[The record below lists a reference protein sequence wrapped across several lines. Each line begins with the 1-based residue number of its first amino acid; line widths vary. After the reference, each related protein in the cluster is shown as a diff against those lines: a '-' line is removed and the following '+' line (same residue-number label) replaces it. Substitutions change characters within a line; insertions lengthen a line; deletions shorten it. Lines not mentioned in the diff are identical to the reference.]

1 MDAWIHLLCD
11 CFGMSITEAHSA
23 LTTLC
28 YDVTS
33 DYHMYHERKIHLAC
47 IASIHASEQ
56 IAQYIF
62 AGLPFE
68 MRNVLAS
75 SLEGKEAGDLNIFC
89 CHCLAQRA
97 TLLTRC
103 SEQQQMPAPVSKHH
117 VQMLWPPPNISL
129 RPTFPPRALADRSVQ
144 HPPPW
149 PCCHCGGSHWD
160 ANCTKTDRPF
170 PRQALVVA
178 AHHADAMEQT
188 QEDYADLEYRYLELD
203 RSSHS
208 TDLSEVN
215 DIPGMMYSL
224 DASADD
230 SFGSA

>member
-1 MDAWIHLLCD
+1 
-11 CFGMSITEAHSA
+11 MSVTEAHST
-23 LTTLC
+23 LTTLR

-33 DYHMYHERKIHLAC
+33 EYHAYHEHKIHLAR
-47 IASIHASEQ
+47 IAGVHASEQ

-62 AGLPFE
+62 AGLLFE

-75 SLEGKEAGDLNIFC
+75 SLEGKEAGDLNVFH

-103 SEQQQMPAPVSKHH
+103 SKQQQMPAPVSKHH
-117 VQMLWPPPNISL
+117 VKTLWPPPNISL
-129 RPTFPPRALADRSVQ
+129 HPTFPPCALADRSVQ
-144 HPPPW
+144 CPPPQ
-149 PCCHCGGSHWD
+149 PCHHCGGSHWD
-160 ANCTKTDRPF
+160 ADCTKTDRPF
-170 PRQALVVA
+170 PCQAQVAA
-178 AHHADAMEQT
+178 AHHADATEQT
-188 QEDYADLEYRYLELD
+188 EEDYADLEYWYLELD

-208 TDLSEVN
+208 TNLSEVD
-215 DIPGMMYSL
+215 DIPVMTYSP